1 MPWLT
6 DLDAAL
12 RVAGLRY
19 WTSPGWKQRG
29 HGPMSDIRAIF
40 IHHTAGGGT
49 NDWKIVQNGR
59 RGLTGPL
66 AQLTL
71 ERDGLVRILAAGQ
84 SWHAGSG
91 RHPLI
96 GVNNGNIHCI
106 GIEGVSPGIGPNAW
120 TAEQR
125 REYPRLAAALCRH
138 YKLTPAHV
146 IFHKE
151 WATPPGRKIDAS
163 GWDPNAFRRDVAQ
176 ILRGQPED
184 DMAQVPQGEWNVTRD
199 RIARLTDG
207 PNSEQAMSRADGGHI
222 HTQVWNHTVEN
233 YKGEDVPVKHVLTA
247 LEQRINNCEAALLEL
262 LKRTEPKE

>member
-6 DLDAAL
+6 DLDRAL
-12 RVAGLRY
+12 QNGGLRY
-19 WTSPGWKQRG
+19 WASPGWKQRG
-29 HGPMSDIRAIF
+29 HGPMADIRAVL

-59 RGLTGPL
+59 PGLTGPL

-71 ERDGLVRILAAGQ
+71 ERDGLVRLLAAGQ
-84 SWHAGSG
+84 SWHAGTG

-106 GIEGVSPGIGPNAW
+106 GIEGVSPGVGANAW

-125 REYPRLAAALCRH
+125 REYPRLAAALCKH
-138 YKLTPAHV
+138 YRLEPARV

-151 WATPPGRKIDAS
+151 WAPGRKIDA
-163 GWDPNAFRRDVAQ
+163 GEWDPNVFRRDVAQ
-176 ILRGQPED
+176 ILRGQIQKDD
-184 DMAQVPQGEWNVTRD
+184 DMAQVPQNEWNVTRD

-207 PNSEQAMSRADGGHI
+207 SSSEQAMSRADGGHI
-222 HTQVWNHTVEN
+222 HTQVWNHNEKN
-233 YKGEDVPVKHVLTA
+233 YKNETVSMKHILIA
-247 LEQRINNCEAALLEL
+247 LEEKINNCEAALTEL
-262 LKRTEPKE
+262 LHRNNEE